1 MSRQLWIINE
11 YAGSPYHGM
20 TYRHYYL
27 AKELVAKGYHVTII
41 TSAYSHLLVKK
52 PSLGKTFV
60 TDEMIDGI
68 CYRWIKMPS
77 YQGSRSFKRVINWF
91 LFALKVGCLRFMQYA
106 KPDYILVSSLPLHP
120 IVSGYFLAKQYG
132 AKLLFEVR
140 DIWPLSA
147 IELGGY
153 SPRHPFIRHLQW
165 LEDFAYKHA
174 NRVISLLPY
183 ALEHMQ
189 KHGLEKEKFFYLP
202 NGVDTT
208 SVGLKH
214 EEIKGALPSLPKDAF
229 IVGYTGTLGHAN
241 ALEYLIEAARL
252 ISEPSIVIV
261 IVGEGVEKESLMKQ
275 AQVSSNILFLPSIDK
290 SLIPKLLAQF
300 DVCYIGWRKCGL
312 YRYGVS
318 ANKLFDYMLAQ
329 KPILHAIHENN
340 DIVSEAQCGLRVD
353 AEDPQAIAK
362 GIMDLFALS
371 CKERAVYGNNG
382 KAYVLEHHS
391 YDLIARRLVE
401 ILECC

>member
-1 MSRQLWIINE
+1 MAKHLWIINE

-27 AKELVAKGYHVTII
+27 AKALIKQGYEVSII
-41 TSAYSHLLVKK
+41 TSAYSHLLLKK
-52 PSLGKTFV
+52 PSLGDDFIT
-60 TDEMIDGI
+60 EEWIDGI
-68 CYRWIKMPS
+68 RYCWIKMPS
-77 YQGSRSFKRVINWF
+77 YEGARSLKRVLNWF
-91 LFALKVGCLRFMQYA
+91 LFAAKVWWLRFRMSH
-106 KPDYILVSSLPLHP
+106 KPDAILVSSLPLHP
-120 IVSGYFLAKQYG
+120 IVSGFLLAKFYG

-140 DIWPLSA
+140 DLWPLSA
-147 IELGGY
+147 MELGGY
-153 SPRHPFIRHLQW
+153 SSKHPFIWHLQW

-174 NRVISLLPY
+174 SKVISLLPHAY
-183 ALEHMQ
+183 EYMQ
-189 KHGLEKEKFFYLP
+189 TRGLEKEKFIYLP

-208 SVGLKH
+208 RVGLKQ

-261 IVGEGVEKESLMKQ
+261 IVGEGVEKASLMKQ
-275 AQVSSNILFLPSIDK
+275 AEGISSILFLPSIEK
-290 SLIPKLLAQF
+290 SLIPQMLARF

-329 KPILHAIHENN
+329 KPIVHSMDEHN
-340 DIVSEAQCGLRVD
+340 DIVSEAQCGVRVD
-353 AEDPQAIAK
+353 AQDPQAIAK
-362 GIMDLFALS
+362 GIMDLFALTRE
-371 CKERAVYGNNG
+371 ERAVYGKNG

-391 YDLIARRLVE
+391 YDVIAKRLAG
-401 ILECC
+401 ILEC